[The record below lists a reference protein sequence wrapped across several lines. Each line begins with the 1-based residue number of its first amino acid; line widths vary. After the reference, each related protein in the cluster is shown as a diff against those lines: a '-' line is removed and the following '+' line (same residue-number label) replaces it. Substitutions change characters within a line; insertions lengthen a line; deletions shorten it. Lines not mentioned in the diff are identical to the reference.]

1 MTIKTSGVIINVAVF
16 IFLEVAS
23 FCMLAAGDSVQNI
36 WIGRGF
42 TNIKAAVWGRIDG
55 IGRYFSLN
63 SENQRLAEENRAL
76 LSALANDT
84 TSCDCGRYTFVS
96 HGNYSFKNASVV
108 TMTTGSQHNYLIMDK
123 GLADGVEVDD
133 GVVTSQG
140 VIGVISGV
148 SEHFSY
154 AISYANSEMAISAK
168 IGAKESIGSLRW
180 SGYRSDES
188 ILSGIPIHTDV
199 EIGDTV
205 WTSGFSSIFPAG
217 IPLGT
222 VKDKT
227 IESGSTAEFTL
238 HLLEDFRNV
247 HHVFIVKNLDRKE
260 IKDLENERQ

>member
-1 MTIKTSGVIINVAVF
+1 MTIKTSGIIINAAVF

-23 FCMLAAGDSVQNI
+23 FCMLAAGDSVQNV

-63 SENQRLAEENRAL
+63 RENQRLAEENRVL
-76 LSALANDT
+76 MSALAKGKTCNH
-84 TSCDCGRYTFVS
+84 SSPAFVS
-96 HGNYSFKNASVV
+96 HGNYSFRNADVV

-140 VIGVISGV
+140 VIGVIAGV

-168 IGAKESIGSLRW
+168 IGAKESIGSLKW

-222 VKDKT
+222 VKGKT